1 MFSKNIDIN
10 TEDDKGDERIFQN
23 PTYEETSATQQ
34 LTFSSVG
41 SPDQQEQENLPE
53 VMYDT
58 VKLPSS
64 QVETENGKTYDVLNR
79 GQTNG
84 TYNVMLARII
94 IEEVHATYS
103 YSTLAFFL
111 RCSGKVW

>member
-34 LTFSSVG
+34 LTFSSIR

-53 VMYDT
+53 VMYDA

-64 QVETENGKTYDVLNR
+64 QVETENGQTYDILNR

-84 TYNVMLARII
+84 TYNVMLACII

-111 RCSGKVW
+111 RCSGKMW